1 MESKINGVTTATA
14 TDQQATMVTDQQAA
28 LLTSEETQSKKPKT
42 AATEEKGSQIE
53 AATKNC
59 VLQPSVQVRPGAKSE
74 AATVQ
79 MTAGEDDD
87 IAESQNSSV
96 YETTIR
102 CASVASSCFGD

>member
-59 VLQPSVQVRPGAKSE
+59 VLQPSVKVRSANSE
-74 AATVQ
+74 AATAQ